1 MTTQEQVQSRRF
13 DIRALPIALKITLVL
28 GLVLF
33 ISTMITNQAVTRVVE
48 DSQTES
54 ALTDLETISRAQ
66 ALDLGNTL
74 EREIEKLNTLANDS
88 IITGCLLEHY
98 DPDYTADASELRT
111 MAITC
116 PGVVSTNT
124 YFLSTNQEFTY
135 VGIIDLSRRVHAIA
149 PFDLELGSDLTVFEI
164 VDPDFQPEK
173 WTWFD
178 TAYNDGAGQVYIT
191 GAENDYFTA
200 RQTGIHLAVPVY
212 APGQPDLMI
221 GVIYAIWSME
231 NVTPLNLPES
241 NQELT
246 IVEGDGTQLGT
257 QIETDIPRAVLSRM
271 GEQPS
276 GSFSY
281 IFPASGE
288 VLYGYTSI
296 ASIMPEHPAIS
307 QLDWYVSARTPGI
320 VVQQKIAELLSQ
332 LRYVLVF
339 GEIAIVVIT
348 AIFSIWLM
356 NPLRKLTAASRE
368 IQRGNL
374 DTPLP
379 GLPLDEVGRLADVL
393 RDVVTQ
399 LNIRIRQS
407 NAAFQV
413 SRTTAQTLEID
424 QLLNDATHAIR
435 DEFDFPGVRIF
446 LTDAGMR
453 QARLH
458 SAAGEDAERLQS
470 VGAAIVIDEKSF
482 IGRAILLGEPQFG
495 GVTEQVSF
503 AGVKARRPELAIT
516 LQASGRTLG
525 ALHILGENL
534 DLFDPDSISILSL
547 IADQIGSAI
556 ENVRLFE
563 QSKANVAEI
572 EALNRRLTRQAWEEL
587 IEEGDELRHTLDPQ
601 QIWPDRLDS
610 VRARSDIIAETYIDD
625 RSNRSVLA
633 APVILRG
640 ESIGTLAIT
649 RPAGETWTRDER
661 ILLESIAAR
670 LAMVAEGIRLS
681 EEASLRAE
689 RERRVNEVSAGF
701 LQRVASVDDVLQS
714 ALNQLSSALG
724 SDHISLRLGSP
735 PLDHDYQIGDGR
747 RPADDDGQEP
757 PLGDIDTPPVRPNE
771 DGGLSHDQ

>member
-1 MTTQEQVQSRRF
+1 MTTHEQVRGRRL
-13 DIRALPIALKITLVL
+13 DIRALPIALKITFIL
-28 GLVLF
+28 GLVL
-33 ISTMITNQAVTRVVE
+33 SVTTLITNRAVTRVVE
-48 DSQTES
+48 DSQTNS

-66 ALDLGNTL
+66 ALDLANTL
-74 EREIEKLNTLANDS
+74 EREIDKLNNLADSS
-88 IITGCLLEHY
+88 IITNCLLEHY
-98 DPDYTADASELRT
+98 DPDFTPDTSELRT
-111 MAITC
+111 MVITC
-116 PGVVSTNT
+116 PGIVSTNT
-124 YFLSTNQEFTY
+124 YFQSTNQEY
-135 VGIIDLSRRVHAIA
+135 AYISIVDLSRRVHAIA
-149 PFDLELGSDLTVFEI
+149 PFDLELGTDLTVLEI
-164 VDPDFQPEK
+164 TDPDFQPEN

-178 TAYNDGAGQVYIT
+178 TTYNDGAGQVYIA
-191 GAENDYFTA
+191 GAENDYFTGY
-200 RQTGIHLAVPVY
+200 QEGVHIAVPVY
-212 APGQPDLMI
+212 DPGQPDLMI
-221 GVIYAIWSME
+221 GIIYAIWSME
-231 NVTPLNLPES
+231 NITPLTLPES
-241 NQELT
+241 NQELM
-246 IVEGDGTQLGT
+246 IIEGDGTQLGT
-257 QIETDIPRAVLSRM
+257 QTDSDIPRAVLSRM
-271 GEQPS
+271 SKQPS
-276 GSFSY
+276 GSFTYTS
-281 IFPASGE
+281 PASDE
-288 VLYGYTSI
+288 MLYGYTSV
-296 ASIMPEHPAIS
+296 AETMSEHPIIS
-307 QLDWYVSARTPGI
+307 QLDWYVSARTPGVI
-320 VVQQKIAELLSQ
+320 VQQKIVELLGQ

-339 GEIAIVVIT
+339 SAIAITIIT
-348 AIFSIWLM
+348 AIFSVFLL

-379 GLPLDEVGRLADVL
+379 EFPHDEVGRLSDVL
-393 RDVVTQ
+393 RDVVAQ

-424 QLLNDATHAIR
+424 QLLHDATHAIR

-470 VGAAIVIDEKSF
+470 VGAAIVIDEKTF
-482 IGRAILLGEPQFG
+482 IGRTILLGEPQFG

-503 AGVKARRPELAIT
+503 AGVKARRPELAIA
-516 LQASGRTLG
+516 LQASGRMLG
-525 ALHILGENL
+525 ALHILGE
-534 DLFDPDSISILSL
+534 DLTLFNPDSISILSL
-547 IADQIGSAI
+547 IADQISSAI

-563 QSKANVAEI
+563 QSKTNVAEI

-601 QIWPDRLDS
+601 KIWPDRLDTI
-610 VRARSDIIAETYIDD
+610 RQRSDIIAETYTDD

-661 ILLESIAAR
+661 ILLESIATR

-714 ALNQLSSALG
+714 ALNQLSGALG

-735 PLDHDYQIGDGR
+735 PIDQDYQIGDGR
-747 RPADDDGQEP
+747 RPADDGGQEQP
-757 PLGDIDTPPVRPNE
+757 PSEIEIPTARPNE
-771 DGGLSHDQ
+771 DGGLSHDR